1 MLSEST
7 LKKKTTPTKSMGR
20 YFSRRLI
27 GIHLLALVAI
37 GVCFWLANWQ
47 WNKATYVKEVTPT
60 NGIVEFEKLSVLRDF
75 LPPSSVGVPTAITGV
90 WQVNS
95 RLEFPGRPIDGAQLI
110 NPDADSEAIVS
121 WAVPIGTWIVDI
133 LKLES
138 GGHVGVVRGWTQN
151 PELVPAPSGSVTLSG
166 VMQPSEDA
174 PSVSLFKLPSYITT
188 PVILAKS
195 ESSLHDGYF
204 VSTTPTEGLELVKPI
219 YDTPLELSVQWRN
232 VIYTFNWIIFGLIIL
247 GMWWRIIQD
256 EVKLQSQLANE
267 EN

>member
-1 MLSEST
+1 MA
-7 LKKKTTPTKSMGR
+7 R

-27 GIHLLALVAI
+27 GIHLLALTAI
-37 GVCFWLANWQ
+37 GVCFWLSSWQ

-60 NGIVEFEKLSVLRDF
+60 NGIVAFEKLSVLRDF
-75 LPPSSVGVPTAITGV
+75 LPPGSVGVPTSITGT
-90 WQVNS
+90 WQPDS
-95 RLEFPGRPIDGAQLI
+95 RLEFSERPVDGSQLI
-110 NPDADSEAIVS
+110 NRDPGSAAIVS

-133 LKLES
+133 LTLES

-151 PELVPAPSGSVTLSG
+151 PEQIPAPSGPVTLTG

-174 PSVSLFKLPSYITT
+174 PSVSLFTLPNYITT
-188 PVILAKS
+188 PVILEKS

-204 VSTTPTEGLELVKPI
+204 VSATPSEGLEVVKPI
-219 YDTPLELSVQWRN
+219 YDAPLELSIQWRN
-232 VIYTFNWIIFGLIIL
+232 VIYTFNWIIFGLIIM

-256 EVKLQSQLANE
+256 EIKLQNQLANE